1 MGKIVAIGGGEIYW
15 GETRAIDEYIV
26 RLSGK
31 PSPRLLFI
39 PTASGD
45 TESYIDVVK
54 RVYGELG
61 CTVDALCLIR
71 ESYTDAEIR
80 GKIFSA
86 DIIYVGGGDTETMMK
101 KWAEFSVD
109 TYLREA
115 YQRGI
120 ILSGLSAGSDCWFIA
135 GYSDSEFF
143 TGITDPAYKWVRGL
157 GLLPF
162 LHTPHYNE
170 PERKGFDAYFAGQIT
185 DAIALDNSTAF
196 VEIDGQYS
204 VVHANDTGKAYYLT
218 WNGKSVEKREFEHL
232 ERPFR
237 LFSTRGEE

>member
-1 MGKIVAIGGGEIYW
+1 MGKIVAIGGGELYW

-26 RLSGK
+26 RLAGK
-31 PSPRLLFI
+31 DSPKLLFI

-45 TESYIDVVK
+45 TESYIDLVK
-54 RVYGELG
+54 KVYGELG
-61 CTVDALCLIR
+61 CIVDTLCLFK
-71 ESYTDAEIR
+71 EPYADKEIQD
-80 GKIFSA
+80 KIFST
-86 DIIYVGGGDTETMMK
+86 DIIYVGGGDTETMMQ
-101 KWAEFSVD
+101 KWAEHSVD
-109 TYLREA
+109 TYLRAA

-143 TGITDPAYKWVRGL
+143 TDTPNPAYKWVRGL

-170 PERKGFDAYFAGQIT
+170 PERKGFDDYFAGQVT
-185 DAIALDNSTAF
+185 DAVALDNGTAF
-196 VEIDGQYS
+196 VEIDGEYS
-204 VVHANDTGKAYYLT
+204 VVHANDTGKAYLLS
-218 WNGKSVEKREFEHL
+218 WNGRSIEKREFEHL

-237 LFSTRGEE
+237 LFSTR